1 MFWLFSVYCS
11 VVTKQFSLHDKN
23 TILITVHYV
32 LAVFRWH
39 TFRSLCDS
47 SRKLDLVLEV
57 TADIPSEEAIQRW
70 MAEPVKAIIVST
82 KLFMTNKKGYPVLS
96 KPHQALIRR
105 LYKVTCWTF
114 FPLFVCFGLESAMA
128 MGMLLRH
135 GRICALQI
143 VIIIQAELNRDRSW
157 RVVGV
162 SMKYGPLVLS
172 RSLDFEI
179 CTAEVPGF
187 EWWTVVLSDRAFGSS
202 DITF

>member
-1 MFWLFSVYCS
+1 MSYRMTKSIPVYYSVFTQQFSLYNKTVNLMWLFPFMLPSVFWLFSVYCS

-23 TILITVHYV
+23 TILITIHYV

-114 FPLFVCFGLESAMA
+114 VSTFCLFV
-128 MGMLLRH
+128 
-135 GRICALQI
+135 
-143 VIIIQAELNRDRSW
+143 
-157 RVVGV
+157 
-162 SMKYGPLVLS
+162 LVLNP
-172 RSLDFEI
+172 LCLWACCCNMGVF
-179 CTAEVPGF
+179 
-187 EWWTVVLSDRAFGSS
+187 VLYNLSS
-202 DITF
+202 SFM